1 MGRSRRE
8 GPAGGLGWRRAIT
21 GDRPPSAF
29 LRRGSNATFRMQCRA
44 LPVCSLSRGPG
55 AGSQLASVS
64 EIRNRSSGGGRW
76 ANTPRTPQSPVLNS
90 ARGGAGQAMTLPRAG
105 VWGGSPCAYPARGA
119 LGTCPR
125 GGSAFCACK
134 RERAGGA
141 ELPRGRL
148 GEGRHPAGEK
158 WILFSSFQCYKFA
171 PFP

>member
-8 GPAGGLGWRRAIT
+8 GPAGGLGWRMAIT

-76 ANTPRTPQSPVLNS
+76 ANTPRTPQSLVLNS
-90 ARGGAGQAMTLPRAG
+90 ARGGAGQAMTLPCAG
-105 VWGGSPCAYPARGA
+105 VWGGEPLR
-119 LGTCPR
+119 LPR
-125 GGSAFCACK
+125 PGGPRHLPQGRLSLLRLQAGEGGGS
-134 RERAGGA
+134 
-141 ELPRGRL
+141 
-148 GEGRHPAGEK
+148 
-158 WILFSSFQCYKFA
+158 
-171 PFP
+171 